1 WVNLNLGNAGE
12 FLYGM
17 FYNSTVFDVTLV
29 DMELADIDQDGDL
42 DVLVLENYYTPQSTE
57 LALHVLEWT
66 GDWYTSLWRSFLEF
80 DPDKNA
86 WFDCDMS
93 IVDVTGNG
101 TSDAVYSHTGKGLY
115 NREYTNLLQIA
126 PWGEAQVFW
135 QSSQTSGMNAH
146 AVADI
151 DQDGDTDLFAYQR
164 NLGYV
169 WMERMDNGQFS
180 GPNNLI
186 DETPTGNQLVPA
198 DFNGDG
204 ITDLLTYSQ
213 EIIQTVGTAH
223 VFGRTGPFDN
233 SPVVPVPLTRATT
246 YLRDIQ
252 PWDWDA
258 DGDTDLLFADDTGIA
273 WLGNEGT
280 GQSFSP
286 PATLLALSSGLGNFE
301 FALFDGDSLPDGIGV
316 IAISNVDWQPVIWN
330 SSTGDTLSFPQFE
343 IRENNHFDVADA
355 DGDGDQDIVLL
366 TRNNGVVI
374 LWNEWNSGGSI
385 TAETVIPDLSA
396 SYIYTGILMDD
407 FDQDGDGDLVIRLN
421 SGTFF
426 ARHLNGNGQFND
438 LEEIEGIFG
447 VDVLF
452 SGDYDLDGR
461 LDLRGRSVIQGLDGI
476 ILISSYDT
484 VQQAFTPVLERG
496 TVGKT
501 FGLVETLINSD
512 SIPDY
517 VNRGGFSFNVGA
529 TGFVSTPFVP
539 APFENYLPQS
549 LYQNACWADLDGDG
563 TEELIT
569 GSQEVMLY
577 QPAFSS
583 QQLVQGQMV
592 WDTTQNC
599 TFDSGLPGLPDGEL
613 LLQGQDSVQQILT
626 TTPSGYYAGYL
637 PDTIAQILTPVLPN
651 GYIGKLA
658 PQIPYCR
665 VQARMKLT
673 LQ

>member
-1 WVNLNLGNAGE
+1 RH
-12 FLYGM
+12 FL
-17 FYNSTVFDVTLV
+17 FAPFKCV
-29 DMELADIDQDGDL
+29 IKIRQDGDPIIGGHL
-42 DVLVLENYYTPQSTE
+42 FSPE
-57 LALHVLEWT
+57 LRQAHH
-66 GDWYTSLWRSFLEF
+66 DFLEGCCERRACHGLEF
-80 DPDKNA
+80 SFNSRRRHWWAMRGAPA
-86 WFDCDMS
+86 SMS
-93 IVDVTGNG
+93 PHI
-101 TSDAVYSHTGKGLY
+101 
-115 NREYTNLLQIA
+115 
-126 PWGEAQVFW
+126 
-135 QSSQTSGMNAH
+135 
-146 AVADI
+146 
-151 DQDGDTDLFAYQR
+151 
-164 NLGYV
+164 LG
-169 WMERMDNGQFS
+169 RGHS
-180 GPNNLI
+180 
-186 DETPTGNQLVPA
+186 
-198 DFNGDG
+198 
-204 ITDLLTYSQ
+204 
-213 EIIQTVGTAH
+213 
-223 VFGRTGPFDN
+223 R
-233 SPVVPVPLTRATT
+233 
-246 YLRDIQ
+246 
-252 PWDWDA
+252 
-258 DGDTDLLFADDTGIA
+258 LLFRGHFWTEFG
-273 WLGNEGT
+273 
-280 GQSFSP
+280 
-286 PATLLALSSGLGNFE
+286 FE

-651 GYIGKLA
+651 GYWEACPSDTVLQGTGPHEVNFAIA
-658 PQIPYCR
+658 PTVLCPLMELDMALSPIRECFNSTVVLHYNNAGTETADS
-665 VQARMKLT
+665 VQVQLFFDSRM
-673 LQ
+673 